1 MKRPPRSTAS
11 PSPEGEQAAHGA
23 SRREAEATATART
36 YFAVTVAD
44 TGEAFRCGEHET
56 LLAGMERLG
65 KRGIPVGCRGG
76 GCGVCKV
83 RIESGA
89 FSARA
94 MSREHVSAEEEGAGI
109 VLACRVK
116 PLSDIRLAV
125 LGQMKKKVCA

>member
-1 MKRPPRSTAS
+1 MLALFV
-11 PSPEGEQAAHGA
+11 EGRFG
-23 SRREAEATATART
+23 TARRGGVMT
-36 YFAVTVAD
+36 AAKTFFTVTIAD
-44 TGEAFRCGEHET
+44 TGEVFRCGEHET

-65 KRGIPVGCRGG
+65 RRGIPVGCRGG
-76 GCGVCKV
+76 GCGVCKI

-116 PLSDIRLAV
+116 PLSEIRLAV
-125 LGQMKKKVCA
+125 LGQMRKKVCA